1 MPGSDGTF
9 FGSFCFWRFHGIKK
23 ALIARRGSCASSDV
37 PTANPDEGAD
47 REENSSSNA
56 GMLGA
61 LKRWSMSRHGS
72 SFRGSETSAPASPAT
87 ARPSTSTEHRRT
99 WSKGSDRKKLEVE
112 RAHQRLALERADWE
126 VKRKSFEA
134 RKEGALSAAG
144 GQVQAMDAASLVG
157 KEWWDRE
164 LEATSL
170 HEQWQ

>member
-1 MPGSDGTF
+1 VPGSDGTF
-9 FGSFCFWRFHGIKK
+9 FGSFCFWRSCGTTK
-23 ALIARRGSCASSDV
+23 ALIARRGSRAPSDV
-37 PTANPDEGAD
+37 LTAHTEEGAD
-47 REENSSSNA
+47 REEKSSSQA
-56 GMLGA
+56 GLLGA

-72 SFRGSETSAPASPAT
+72 SFRGSEASAPASPAT
-87 ARPSTSTEHRRT
+87 ARPSTSMEHRRT
-99 WSKGSDRKKLEVE
+99 RSKGSDRKKLEVE

-164 LEATSL
+164 LEAASPY
-170 HEQWQ
+170 E